1 MLDDKVWGPVVEECR
16 NLNRYWGIDRL
27 WYVTICY
34 GVPNRNKL
42 KISNATSISWFRLS
56 TGSQASSKTLLEKH
70 YIRLPDV
77 VFFEKP
83 KNKTGPTNLN
93 PAKFESMPRSG
104 FLDFWFPVYSWLS
117 DLNGSVC
124 DPGLWWFTFICY
136 LINSELST
144 SRASIRC
151 VKNRLGTSGM
161 EFCIILIW
169 IHFCLCCSILFN
181 FRSSSED
188 IEKMKGNISFLNHAQ
203 HVECSGGFS

>member
-1 MLDDKVWGPVVEECR
+1 
-16 NLNRYWGIDRL
+16 
-27 WYVTICY
+27 
-34 GVPNRNKL
+34 
-42 KISNATSISWFRLS
+42 
-56 TGSQASSKTLLEKH
+56 
-70 YIRLPDV
+70 
-77 VFFEKP
+77 
-83 KNKTGPTNLN
+83 LN
-93 PAKFESMPRSG
+93 PAKIESMPRSG
-104 FLDFWFPVYSWLS
+104 CLDFWFPVYSWLS